1 MSREIRNLFYKLIQ
15 RRRLLPSFKNEHGGM
30 GYQLPDV
37 RYGDGTPL
45 SQASCFVPQQR
56 GLDSY
61 EPVLLGRSTLS
72 DALSGPELLKDVIG
86 ILALLEPDD
95 YLRYTMSYYR
105 EGMKRFGGRW
115 RYADI
120 TTALLGLSRLL
131 KPESY
136 MEIGV
141 RRGRSMAI
149 VAGVCPDCSM
159 VGFDLWIENYA
170 GMPNPGSGF
179 VRQEMSKVGHRGKLE
194 LIRGNSHETVKQYF
208 REHPD
213 AYFDLITVDG
223 DHSLLGAAE
232 DLADALPRLKIGGA
246 VVFDDII
253 HPKHRYLYDLWQ
265 HFTGAGDRFTTWE
278 FDELGYG
285 VAVGIRK
292 F

>member
-1 MSREIRNLFYKLIQ
+1 MIRHFRNVFSKLAQ
-15 RRRLLPSFKNEHGGM
+15 SWLLATALQNDQDVLRH
-30 GYQLPDV
+30 QLPEV
-37 RYGDGTPL
+37 RYVDGTPL
-45 SQASCFVPQQR
+45 SQASCFVPHQR

-61 EPVLLGRSTLS
+61 EPVLIGPSTLS
-72 DALSGPELLKDVIG
+72 DVLSGPELLKDVIA

-105 EGMKRFGGRW
+105 EGLERFGDRW

-136 MEIGV
+136 LEIGV
-141 RRGRSMAI
+141 RRGRSLAI
-149 VAGVCPDCSM
+149 VAAVCPECSM
-159 VGFDLWIENYA
+159 LGFDLWIENYA
-170 GMPNPGSGF
+170 GMPNPGPEF
-179 VRQEMSKVGHRGKLE
+179 VQQEMSKVGHLGKLE

-246 VVFDDII
+246 VVFDDIV

-265 HFTGAGDRFTTWE
+265 HFTGAGGRFTTWE
-278 FDELGYG
+278 FVELGYG